1 MHAFLQRDRLE
12 IEFMIFVE
20 KLETTR
26 FESAFLPCASANF
39 FYTPFLYG
47 RRENWQKI
55 ANQSKS

>member
-26 FESAFLPCASANF
+26 FESAFLPCASAEL
-39 FYTPFLYG
+39 FLYAVST
-47 RRENWQKI
+47 RQARKLAKN
-55 ANQSKS
+55 S

>member
-26 FESAFLPCASANF
+26 FESAFLPCASAEL
-39 FYTPFLYG
+39 FLYG